1 MIVDMRVYTCHPG
14 RMAEWV
20 ALYEQMAW
28 PVQKQH
34 LGNCLGW
41 YTSIEGKQ
49 HQVVHLWGY
58 ESQADR
64 EQRRAGMAKD
74 PAWQAF
80 LAKSKEL
87 GAFVSQENTILS
99 PAAFALA
106 K

>member
-1 MIVDMRVYTCHPG
+1 MIVDMRVYTCVPG

-20 ALYEQMAW
+20 ALYEKEAW
-28 PVQKQH
+28 PLQKQY

-41 YTSIEGKQ
+41 YTSIEGRL

-64 EQRRAGMAKD
+64 EQRRGAMAKD
-74 PAWQAF
+74 PAWHAF
-80 LAKSKEL
+80 LAKAKEI
-87 GAFVSQENTILS
+87 GAFVSQENSILS
-99 PAAFALA
+99 PSAFSLA

>member
-1 MIVDMRVYTCHPG
+1 MIVDMRTYSFVPG

-20 ALYEQMAW
+20 ALYEKHAW
-28 PVQKQH
+28 PIQKQY

-41 YTSIEGKQ
+41 YTSVEGKL

-64 EQRRAGMAKD
+64 EQRRHAMHQD

-80 LAKSKEL
+80 LVKAREL
-87 GAFVSQENTILS
+87 GVTVSQENSILA
-99 PAAFALA
+99 PAAFALP